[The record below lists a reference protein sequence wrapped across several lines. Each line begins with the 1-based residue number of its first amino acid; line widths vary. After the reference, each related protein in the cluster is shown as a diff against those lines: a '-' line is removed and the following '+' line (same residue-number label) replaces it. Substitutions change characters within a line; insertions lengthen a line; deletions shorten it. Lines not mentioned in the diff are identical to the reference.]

1 MDINITQFLADV
13 KQEVLDVRK
22 VYCSMSKQSYRDGV
36 LEGLRLGCVI
46 VKDALAAEDN
56 MEEIL
61 KQLTTAVSRH

>member
-13 KQEVLDVRK
+13 KQEVLDARK
-22 VYCSMSKQSYRDGV
+22 VYCSMSEQSYRDGV